1 MDLVMTL
8 WMISKF
14 IYEINEEIEKQ
25 QYLINE
31 IIKNK
36 MES

>member
-1 MDLVMTL
+1 MDLVMML

-14 IYEINEEIEKQ
+14 IYEINKEIEKQ

>member
-1 MDLVMTL
+1 MDLVMML

>member
-1 MDLVMTL
+1 MDLVMML

-14 IYEINEEIEKQ
+14 ISEINEEIEKQ

>member
-1 MDLVMTL
+1 MVLVMML

-14 IYEINEEIEKQ
+14 ISEINEEIEKQ